1 MPSPTRWPSTR
12 SYPSRWLAP
21 PAPLTRRSST
31 TAQTSSSTVTRSR
44 PYTESDPPN
53 PQSVY
58 GQSKLMGE
66 WLAADAPR
74 AYVLR
79 VESLFGGPAARSSI
93 DRIIA
98 SLRSGEPARVFVDRV
113 VTPSFVDDVVDATW
127 SLLTR
132 EAEPGLYH
140 VVNTGETTWHALG
153 AEAAR
158 LLGTAANLRARQ
170 GGRRADARRPAAVL
184 RAFHRQARRRR
195 SLDACLAG
203 RPRPLHPPARE
214 LTGIRPTV
222 HHAHCARAGR
232 GSLTCDHPCRSEG
245 WTADA
250 ARMRVLWSPK
260 RGEEALLHASIA
272 IPSSAAP
279 GALPCPSGSS
289 GSPAPASRWHSR
301 RSRFRSRV
309 RPRAPVSGSA

>member
-1 MPSPTRWPSTR
+1 MTPKVLVVGAAGQLGSAMVRRLSHETTVVG
-12 SYPSRWLAP
+12 
-21 PAPLTRRSST
+21 LTRRELDLTNHAAVATAVARERPGVILNCAAYNAVDQAEDAVAAALAVNAFVPRSLARAARAVDATLVHYST
-31 TAQTSSSTVTRSR
+31 DFVFDGHASR

-74 AYVLR
+74 AFVLR

-98 SLRSGEPARVFVDRV
+98 SLRSGEPARVFVDRI

-153 AEAAR
+153 EEAAR
-158 LLGTAANLRARQ
+158 LLGTAANLVPVKV
-170 GGRRADARRPAAVL
+170 ADVSMR
-184 RAFHRQARRRR
+184 
-195 SLDACLAG
+195 
-203 RPRPLHPPARE
+203 
-214 LTGIRPTV
+214 
-222 HHAHCARAGR
+222 
-232 GSLTCDHPCRSEG
+232 
-245 WTADA
+245 A
-250 ARMRVLWSPK
+250 ARPQYC
-260 RGEEALLHASIA
+260 ALSTAKLS
-272 IPSSAAP
+272 
-279 GALPCPSGSS
+279 GAGVPM
-289 GSPAPASRWHSR
+289 PAWQDALGRY
-301 RSRFRSRV
+301 V
-309 RPRAPVSGSA
+309 RLLAN